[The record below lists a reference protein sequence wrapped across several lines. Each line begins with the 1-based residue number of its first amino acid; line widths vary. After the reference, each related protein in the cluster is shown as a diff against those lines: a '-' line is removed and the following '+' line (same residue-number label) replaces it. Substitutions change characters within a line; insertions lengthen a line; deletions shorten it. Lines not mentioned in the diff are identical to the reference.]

1 MKPTV
6 IHERV
11 ELARKDTYE
20 KTICRLPS
28 GWAVMGDVQ
37 FLKGYSLLYPDP
49 VVDHLNAFPS
59 FDARNEF
66 LRDMA
71 LLGEAVLE
79 VTKAVRINYEMLG
92 NVEPALHAHVFPRYA
107 DEPEELRTKPVW
119 FYDWNAAPKFDPVAH
134 RGLQTAIHDTL
145 IQKYRELGI
154 ELPSR

>member
-11 ELARKDTYE
+11 ELARKGTYD
-20 KTICRLPS
+20 KVICRLPS

-59 FDARNEF
+59 FAARNEF

-92 NVEPALHAHVFPRYA
+92 NIEPALHAHVFPRYNT
-107 DEPEELRTKPVW
+107 EPEALRTKPVW
-119 FYDWNAAPKFDPVAH
+119 FYDWDKAPKFDPHAD
-134 RGLQTAIHDTL
+134 RPLQTAIRDTL
-145 IQKYRELGI
+145 LEKYRALGI
-154 ELPSR
+154 KLP